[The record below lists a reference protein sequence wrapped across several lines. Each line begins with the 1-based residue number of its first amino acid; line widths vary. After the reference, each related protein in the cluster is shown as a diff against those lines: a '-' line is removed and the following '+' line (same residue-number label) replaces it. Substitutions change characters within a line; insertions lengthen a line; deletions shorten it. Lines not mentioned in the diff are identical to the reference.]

1 MINPKLTKLPL
12 DEPQTQ
18 TFQKSERELKGK
30 YGRLYLPAENQEFL
44 YKQPNL
50 LFQLWDSLRSSAEY
64 TVFILQTGPGTAE
77 YLSACNDVWIHARRV
92 FIASVELLVVLS
104 NDVNKAWKWT
114 LFETIPG
121 VPGKAESPVRGSTCV
136 ACARGPVGH
145 SRGHAVP
152 VEGGVGQRQHV
163 GGAQG
168 RSRVAVDQ
176 AVVVAHRDWD
186 GHVIIRL
193 GDGL

>member
-104 NDVNKAWKWT
+104 NDVNKRGNEHYLK
-114 LFETIPG
+114 PYQ
-121 VPGKAESPVRGSTCV
+121 ESLAKRR
-136 ACARGPVGH
+136 ARCG
-145 SRGHAVP
+145 AVP
-152 VEGGVGQRQHV
+152 VLPALGGRWVTPGDMLFLWREGWASGSMLGCPGTLP
-163 GGAQG
+163 GGCRSGCCGCSQG
-168 RSRVAVDQ
+168 LRRTC
-176 AVVVAHRDWD
+176 HN
-186 GHVIIRL
+186 
-193 GDGL
+193 